1 MVHAQAL
8 HLVHGQQN
16 TSKEQLVL
24 LLQWQCKSVDDR
36 TQDLQQFGNT
46 IVPLSFVHE
55 LEENVVDRA
64 PNI

>member
-8 HLVHGQQN
+8 HLVHGQQH

-24 LLQWQCKSVDDR
+24 LLQWQRESVDDR

-46 IVPLSFVHE
+46 IVPLGFVHE